1 MLSES
6 LKTLSI
12 ANIFEKLH
20 QVKVLFHCGTIKWLT
35 KGLIEK
41 LSFPQT
47 LRILFFQVILLIG
60 GCLLHR
66 GIHCSE
72 HSPVLL
78 VMGGCL

>member
-35 KGLIEK
+35 IGLIPLAYCIGTEC
-41 LSFPQT
+41 
-47 LRILFFQVILLIG
+47 LITAII
-60 GCLLHR
+60 CV
-66 GIHCSE
+66 
-72 HSPVLL
+72 PV
-78 VMGGCL
+78 